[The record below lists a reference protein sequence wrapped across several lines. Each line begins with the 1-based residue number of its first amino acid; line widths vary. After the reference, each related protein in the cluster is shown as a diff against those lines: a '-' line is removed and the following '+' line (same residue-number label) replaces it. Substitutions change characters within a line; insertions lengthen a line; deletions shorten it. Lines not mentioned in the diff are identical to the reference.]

1 MESVDK
7 LKNIMTALKVTDPHG
22 RNINWNLYAVNFDS
36 PDGKFSFH
44 IYAISDEHAQLQV
57 DAIRE
62 TATLEGQVLALIKD

>member
-1 MESVDK
+1 MLD
-7 LKNIMTALKVTDPHG
+7 LTTPDPHG
-22 RNINWNLYAVNFDS
+22 RNMNWNLYAVNFES

-44 IYAISDEHAQLQV
+44 IYAISSEHAQLQV